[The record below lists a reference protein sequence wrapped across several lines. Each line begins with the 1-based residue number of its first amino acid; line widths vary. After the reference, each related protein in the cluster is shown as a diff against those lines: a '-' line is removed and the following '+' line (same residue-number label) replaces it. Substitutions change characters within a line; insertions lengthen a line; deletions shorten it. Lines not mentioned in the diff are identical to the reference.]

1 MKNNES
7 IFLNL
12 LDAYVSKYLPISVG
26 ASPNTIKSYKTT
38 YILLI
43 AFMYT
48 NKNVNANSIT
58 FDMLN
63 QETLLDFFEWIEIER
78 SCSISTRNQ
87 RQSALLSFSAFA
99 QNRNFEA
106 ATVFSNSM
114 CKIPKKKTKYKQ
126 RAIFTSDEIKILLD
140 LPNESREIGIR
151 DKGVI
156 KFHVCFW
163 CKSTRSL

>member
-38 YILLI
+38 YRLLI
-43 AFMYT
+43 EFMYT
-48 NKNVNANSIT
+48 NKNVNANCIT

-106 ATVFSNSM
+106 ATVFSNVTCNSASG
-114 CKIPKKKTKYKQ
+114 IV
-126 RAIFTSDEIKILLD
+126 DEIQHPNSYFHQWGSYFSILTY
-140 LPNESREIGIR
+140 
-151 DKGVI
+151 
-156 KFHVCFW
+156 H
-163 CKSTRSL
+163 